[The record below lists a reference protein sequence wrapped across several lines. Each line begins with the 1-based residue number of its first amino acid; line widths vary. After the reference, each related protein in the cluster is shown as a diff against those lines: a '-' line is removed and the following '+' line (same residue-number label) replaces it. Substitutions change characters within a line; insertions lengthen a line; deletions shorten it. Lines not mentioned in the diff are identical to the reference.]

1 VSFPVNERTTFYDS
15 DAWVL
20 LAIIYAHRSG
30 PATLDKIIGAGDAI
44 NHAIFLPYE
53 LEGGL
58 ARLTVN
64 GYVTERD
71 GTFAPTDKALSYAA
85 SPRRGRAML
94 KELNDVQRMLAS
106 RSTEPPNGLKYPG
119 FSEAAYDAAI
129 DTYRYSI
136 RGGA

>member
-1 VSFPVNERTTFYDS
+1 VNERTSFYDS
-15 DAWVL
+15 DAWVQ
-20 LAIIYAHRSG
+20 LAIINAHRSG
-30 PATLDKIIGAGDAI
+30 TATLDRIIGAGDAI

-58 ARLTVN
+58 ARLTVS
-64 GYVTERD
+64 GYVTDRD
-71 GTFAPTDKALSYAA
+71 GTFAPTAKALSCAAA

-106 RSTEPPNGLKYPG
+106 RSAEPPKGIKYPG

-129 DTYRYSI
+129 EAYRHSI
-136 RGGA
+136 RRRA